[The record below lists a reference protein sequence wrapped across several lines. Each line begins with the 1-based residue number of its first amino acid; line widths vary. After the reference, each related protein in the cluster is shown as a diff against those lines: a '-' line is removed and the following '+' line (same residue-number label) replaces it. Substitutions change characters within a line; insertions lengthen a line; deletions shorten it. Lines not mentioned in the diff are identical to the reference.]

1 MVDERVDNGERR
13 IVMLLIIEAS
23 QMAFPDLEVVVH
35 YFKNMEYEVVLTG
48 LLASGNII
56 RPMARI
62 IDNVDDTALY
72 ENANVDCVMKCYM
85 DLMNERDA
93 SPEATHIISNR
104 GQDLA
109 VAILLGTEF
118 TWGFDLI

>member
-1 MVDERVDNGERR
+1 
-13 IVMLLIIEAS
+13 MLLIIEAS

-72 ENANVDCVMKCYM
+72 KNANVDCVMKCYM

-93 SPEATHIISNR
+93 SPESTHIISNR
-104 GQDLA
+104 GQDLV